1 VQLVD
6 LIGKRFN
13 HGIRLEENR
22 MDIMMKNKI
31 SNKKIQK
38 VIKKQHFQI
47 YFKIKLKINQQ
58 IIILNLKSKY
68 IEMQILKISKN

>member
-1 VQLVD
+1 MQLVD

-47 YFKIKLKINQQ
+47 YYKIKLKINQQ